1 MKESNYM
8 TVKDQ
13 RITKSNALIQESR
26 FSLSLQQQK
35 IILYLISQISPFDE
49 EFHTMK
55 FPIRDFCKLCGIT
68 ADSGKNQADLKKAI
82 KEIADKSM
90 WLQTGDGKEVLVRWI
105 ESPTIDHKAGIV
117 TLRLHKEMQPYLLQ
131 LKENFTTYELIF
143 TLRFRSKY
151 SIRLYELLS
160 SIHYHTLDSYS
171 HYFPLA
177 ELQRIIGSKCETWQ
191 KFKERALDP
200 ALEEI
205 NAYSNKTATYT
216 IVKAGRPVAGVEITV
231 CNKDARDMISLKLE
245 AETVLGY
252 LPEKN
257 AGSQQQKEKNEK

>member
-1 MKESNYM
+1 MSDNNYL
-8 TVKDQ
+8 TIKDQ
-13 RITKSNALIQESR
+13 RITKANALIQESR

-49 EFHTMK
+49 EFHTMT

-117 TLRLHKEMQPYLLQ
+117 TVRLHKALQPYLLQ

-171 HYFPLA
+171 HYFPLE
-177 ELQRIIGSKCETWQ
+177 ELQRIMGAKFDTWTDFR
-191 KFKERALDP
+191 KRALDP

-205 NAYSNKTATYT
+205 NAYSNKTATYS
-216 IVKAGRPVAGVEITV
+216 IVKTSRTVAGLEFTV
-231 CNKDARDMISLKLE
+231 SNKAAHDMISLKLE
-245 AETVLGY
+245 AETALGY
-252 LPEKN
+252 LP
-257 AGSQQQKEKNEK
+257 AGDANDQP